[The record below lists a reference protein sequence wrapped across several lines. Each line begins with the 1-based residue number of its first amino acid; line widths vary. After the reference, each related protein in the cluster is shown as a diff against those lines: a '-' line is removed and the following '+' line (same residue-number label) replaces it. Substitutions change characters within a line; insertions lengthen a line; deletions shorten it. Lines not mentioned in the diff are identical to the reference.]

1 MNKMT
6 PITIKELSEMSDE
19 MMLVASYRPRNSKK
33 YDTRILGYR
42 NGSELV
48 GILSVSEKEY
58 NGPITIRFI
67 DNYLSSLFSQAYQKG
82 INEYIESEVIKNG

>member
-1 MNKMT
+1 MDKTT
-6 PITIKELSEMSDE
+6 PITIRELSEMSDE
-19 MMLVASYRPRNSKK
+19 MVLVASYRPRDSKK
-33 YDTRILGYR
+33 YHTRILGYR

-82 INEYIESEVIKNG
+82 ISEYIESEVIKNG